1 MMYAVY
7 RNWGNEVCS
16 GADLLFVTAN
26 KQLAEDTVALAEL
39 EQEAALAIP
48 RPKWKDTLLYVDHAN
63 AITEYNA
70 KIASIL
76 TVDSEGIDPDYS
88 YYFEEVEVR

>member
-7 RNWGNEVCS
+7 RHWGNEVCS
-16 GADLLFVTAN
+16 GDNLLFVTAN

-39 EQEAALAIP
+39 EQEEARSIP
-48 RPKWKDTLLYVDHAN
+48 FPKWKDTKLYVDYGN
-63 AITEYNA
+63 EVTEYHA
-70 KIASIL
+70 KVKSIL
-76 TVDSEGIDPDYS
+76 TVDSEGIDDDFS

>member
-39 EQEAALAIP
+39 EQEAARAIQ
-48 RPKWKDTLLYVDHAN
+48 RPQWKDTKLYVDHAN
-63 AITEYNA
+63 EITEYNA
-70 KIASIL
+70 KIKSIL
-76 TVDSEGIDPDYS
+76 TVDSEGLDPDYS
-88 YYFEEVEVR
+88 YYFDEVEVR